1 MTRCLR
7 HRGPDDVGVQV
18 VGPAGLG
25 HTRLSILDLSS
36 AGHQPMQNEDGSV
49 TLVYNGETYN
59 FSALR
64 HRLEAAGVRFRSH
77 SDTEVVL
84 QAFVRW
90 GLDSFSMLDGMFALA
105 IWDNRSETLHLVRDR
120 FGIKPLYY
128 ATSRSGL
135 VFGSEIKAILAS
147 GRIHPTID
155 WQALHEYL
163 YYGNALGSRTL
174 FDGVRRL
181 LPGHRLTFN
190 RDSCATTAY
199 WSLADVAPV
208 RDTVDTATETTR
220 GLLAAAVDSHLVSD
234 VPVGVFLSG
243 GVDSSAIT
251 ALASSRYAGRLQTF
265 AVGFDFDGGAGELP
279 RARAVAQH
287 FGTDHHELHIAG
299 ADLPMVIESL
309 VRRHDEPFGDAANIP
324 LYLLCRQLAG
334 SIKVVLQGDGGDEMF
349 AGYRRHRIVSHER
362 FWQLVSRA
370 GGVLSSLGLRGPAVS
385 RAHRFFK
392 AMAHSDRGMRTALL
406 LTPETLQLPPTH
418 TLSLEVRGLVEALD
432 PFARYREVAR
442 SLGHLDPLQQLLY
455 TDIAILLPDT
465 FLEKVDKSTMA
476 YGIEARVPFLDAAL
490 SRYAMGLP
498 AKLKVRRGQ
507 KKWMLRRAMRGIV
520 PDAVLDAPKRGFAV
534 PVDAWLRGPLR
545 PYLESVLFDPSTLN
559 SGLFDRSVLE
569 AVLREHVTR
578 RRNRGF
584 LLYKLL
590 NLALWHR
597 AYIGPSRTTVCE
609 PLGPEVA
616 PALMP

>member
-243 GVDSSAIT
+243 GVD
-251 ALASSRYAGRLQTF
+251 
-265 AVGFDFDGGAGELP
+265 
-279 RARAVAQH
+279 
-287 FGTDHHELHIAG
+287 
-299 ADLPMVIESL
+299 
-309 VRRHDEPFGDAANIP
+309 
-324 LYLLCRQLAG
+324 
-334 SIKVVLQGDGGDEMF
+334 
-349 AGYRRHRIVSHER
+349 
-362 FWQLVSRA
+362 
-370 GGVLSSLGLRGPAVS
+370 
-385 RAHRFFK
+385 
-392 AMAHSDRGMRTALL
+392 
-406 LTPETLQLPPTH
+406 
-418 TLSLEVRGLVEALD
+418 
-432 PFARYREVAR
+432 
-442 SLGHLDPLQQLLY
+442 
-455 TDIAILLPDT
+455 
-465 FLEKVDKSTMA
+465 
-476 YGIEARVPFLDAAL
+476 
-490 SRYAMGLP
+490 
-498 AKLKVRRGQ
+498 
-507 KKWMLRRAMRGIV
+507 
-520 PDAVLDAPKRGFAV
+520 
-534 PVDAWLRGPLR
+534 
-545 PYLESVLFDPSTLN
+545 
-559 SGLFDRSVLE
+559 
-569 AVLREHVTR
+569 
-578 RRNRGF
+578 
-584 LLYKLL
+584 
-590 NLALWHR
+590 
-597 AYIGPSRTTVCE
+597 
-609 PLGPEVA
+609 
-616 PALMP
+616 